1 MLVPVVLPERVTVS
15 VVLPEDEVVEADEE
29 IETVDDCCCAAVTVT
44 VPLAL
49 LMVVPLDGLDSV
61 TEKVRSL
68 VCELLF
74 RIGTVIVLDVS
85 LAANVSVPETA
96 V

>member
-1 MLVPVVLPERVTVS
+1 M
-15 VVLPEDEVVEADEE
+15 VEADDAMAR
-29 IETVDDCCCAAVTVT
+29 VAAFSAAVTVT

-61 TEKVRSL
+61 TEKLRSL
-68 VCELLF
+68 TCEALF

-85 LAANVSVPETA
+85 PAANESVPEVA

>member
-1 MLVPVVLPERVTVS
+1 M
-15 VVLPEDEVVEADEE
+15 
-29 IETVDDCCCAAVTVT
+29 CWGAVTVT
-44 VPLAL
+44 ALVAL

-61 TEKVRSL
+61 TEKVRLL
-68 VCELLF
+68 VCELLY

-85 LAANVSVPETA
+85 LAANESVPEVA

>member
-1 MLVPVVLPERVTVS
+1 MLVPVVLPTRVTVS
-15 VVLPEDEVVEADEE
+15 ATLPDDAAAEADEE

-61 TEKVRSL
+61 TEKLRSL
-68 VCELLF
+68 LCVLLF

-85 LAANVSVPETA
+85 LAANESVPETA

>member
-1 MLVPVVLPERVTVS
+1 MLVPVVLPVRATVKAT
-15 VVLPEDEVVEADEE
+15 LPEDEVVDVDEE
-29 IETVDDCCCAAVTVT
+29 IETVDDCSVVVTVT
-44 VPLAL
+44 VAVAL
-49 LMVVPLDGLDSV
+49 LTVVPLDGLDSA

-68 VCELLF
+68 TCEALF

-85 LAANVSVPETA
+85 PAANESVPVVA